1 MNELGALL
9 ALCYLQAEGEVV
21 LQGLIP
27 DEDMDLLEDWMISQ
41 YASEKEQVEEATN
54 YFLQVL
60 NNKINEL
67 KGI

>member
-9 ALCYLQAEGEVV
+9 ALCYLQVEGEVV
-21 LQGLIP
+21 LRGLIP
-27 DEDMDLLEDWMISQ
+27 DEDMELLERWMIGQ

-60 NNKINEL
+60 KNKINEL